1 MSNSILD
8 KKREL
13 NSDGTEK
20 RQILKTINEINV
32 YVPTLEQD
40 EKLMNFIEKHIDEKT
55 KKVEIT
61 GVEVF
66 RVLYKELTDLKDID
80 KVTDDE
86 LENIINHPTQDLEEI
101 NQLIYTELNR
111 ISKKILYTQN
121 NIINQV
127 TSMFEAQKL
136 NGDVELLMKNKDI
149 NIPKVIEKSLK
160 DINKNNKN
168 ILQKR

>member
-80 KVTDDE
+80 KVTDEE
-86 LENIINHPTQDLEEI
+86 LEDIINHPTQDLEEI

>member
-86 LENIINHPTQDLEEI
+86 LEDIINHPTQDLEEI

>member
-13 NSDGTEK
+13 NPDGTEK
-20 RQILKTINEINV
+20 RQILKTINGINV

-55 KKVEIT
+55 KKVKIT
-61 GVEVF
+61 GEEVF

-80 KVTDDE
+80 KVTDEE
-86 LENIINHPTQDLEEI
+86 LKEIINHPTQDLEEI